1 MKQRSVFGL
10 IAIGAVALVLIGC
23 AVFYWLLPRNTTN
36 LAAATN
42 GTMSEPSAAIFIPKQ
57 APLMV
62 SMLINPERLPA
73 LSGNGVV
80 SLLQNTVFTNSGI
93 NYQKDIQP
101 WLGEEVTL
109 AVTTPDIDRDDENGL
124 QPGYLMA
131 LATAQ
136 PEKSEEFVDLLFSQR
151 ALADNQLVVEGY
163 EGVKLFYDYPELTE
177 SQNQPKPVENLPPL
191 ASALVGD
198 SFVLFANDPQVLR
211 NAVNNV
217 QAPDVNLLSS
227 NQYQK
232 AIQELPKEPV
242 LATAFIN
249 FPTLAQWQGSQLVDP
264 VFNSQ
269 MISLKFSNKGLLA
282 DNIILAASNELPV
295 STPLAT
301 PTAALQWIP
310 DTARLVLTGKDLSN
324 LDNTAMAQFWMQ
336 LTNTISGSHVDKIS
350 QWVEPLAYMQNF
362 RKIDLSEDILSWV
375 KGEYALGLLPN
386 KGKKAPDWILV
397 VDKGDGEAGISR
409 LDGIAAES
417 GLSINSFSLD
427 QQKILAWTQIKAA
440 ANPQN
445 TQEDKSFNVEA
456 QIRGLHTTLGD
467 YEIFASS
474 IAAMDKILATQKKNF
489 TQNPY
494 FQNGLK
500 VMSSSNQGYAYF
512 DWSTGE
518 AMLKQKLPIIQLF
531 SVLSKPI
538 VSKFLSPQNFERVS
552 LIFSSDSSNPE
563 FLKAS
568 LFVQLE
574 S

>member
-10 IAIGAVALVLIGC
+10 IAIGAVALILIGC

-36 LAAATN
+36 LVAATN

-57 APLMV
+57 APVMV
-62 SMLINPERLPA
+62 SMLMNPERLPA
-73 LSGNGVV
+73 LSSNGVV

-101 WLGEEVTL
+101 WLGEEITL

-151 ALADNQLVVEGY
+151 ALADNQLVVEEY
-163 EGVKLFYDYPELTE
+163 EGVKLFYDHPELTE
-177 SQNQPKPVENLPPL
+177 EQNQPKPVKNLPPL

-217 QAPDVNLLSS
+217 QAPDVNLLTSD
-227 NQYQK
+227 QYQK

-249 FPTLAQWQGSQLVDP
+249 FPTVAQWQGSQLVDP

-282 DNIILAASNELPV
+282 ENIILAASNELPV

-310 DTARLVLTGKDLSN
+310 DTAGLVLTGKDLSN

-336 LTNTISGSHVDKIS
+336 LTNTISGSHEDKIS
-350 QWVEPLAYMQNF
+350 QWVEPLAYMQ
-362 RKIDLSEDILSWV
+362 KSGQIDLSEDILSWV

-427 QQKILAWTQIKAA
+427 QQQILAWTQIQAA

-538 VSKFLSPQNFERVS
+538 VSKFISPQNFERVS
-552 LIFSSDSSNPE
+552 LIFSSDNSNPE

>member
-23 AVFYWLLPRNTTN
+23 AIFYWLLPRSTTN
-36 LAAATN
+36 LATN
-42 GTMSEPSAAIFIPKQ
+42 GTMSEPNAAIFIPKQ
-57 APLMV
+57 APVMV

-73 LSGNGVV
+73 SSGKGVV
-80 SLLQNTVFTNSGI
+80 SLLQNSVFTNSGI

-101 WLGEEVTL
+101 WLGEEITL

-136 PEKSEEFVDLLFSQR
+136 PAKSQEFVDLLFSQR
-151 ALADNQLVVEGY
+151 VLAGNQLVVEEY
-163 EGVKLFYDYPELTE
+163 EGVKLFYDHPEPTQ
-177 SQNQPKPVENLPPL
+177 SQNQLKQVENLPPL

-227 NQYQK
+227 DKYQK

-249 FPTLAQWQGSQLVDP
+249 FPTVAQWQGLQLVDP
-264 VFNSQ
+264 VFDSQ
-269 MISLKFSNKGLLA
+269 MVALKFSNKGLLA
-282 DNIILAASNELPV
+282 QNIILAASDKLLI
-295 STPLAT
+295 STPLTT

-310 DTARLVLTGKDLSN
+310 DTAGLVLTGKDLSN
-324 LDNTAMAQFWMQ
+324 LGNTAAAQFWMQ
-336 LTNTISGSHVDKIS
+336 LTNTISGSRGGKTS
-350 QWVEPLAYMQNF
+350 QWVESLAYMQNSP
-362 RKIDLSEDILSWV
+362 KIDLSGDILSWI

-397 VDKGDGEAGISR
+397 VDKADGQAGISR
-409 LDGIAAES
+409 LDGIAAAS

-427 QQKILAWTQIKAA
+427 QQKISAWTQIQAA
-440 ANPQN
+440 TNSQN
-445 TQEDKSFNVEA
+445 TQKDKSFNVDA

-474 IAAMDKILATQKKNF
+474 IAAMDKILATQGNNF

-494 FQNGLK
+494 FQNGLQI
-500 VMSSSNQGYAYF
+500 MSDSNQGYAYF

-531 SVLSKPI
+531 SALGKPF
-538 VSKFLSPQNFERVS
+538 VSKLLPSGNFARVS
-552 LIFSSDSSNPE
+552 LIFSSEGSNTE

-568 LFVQLE
+568 LFLQLE